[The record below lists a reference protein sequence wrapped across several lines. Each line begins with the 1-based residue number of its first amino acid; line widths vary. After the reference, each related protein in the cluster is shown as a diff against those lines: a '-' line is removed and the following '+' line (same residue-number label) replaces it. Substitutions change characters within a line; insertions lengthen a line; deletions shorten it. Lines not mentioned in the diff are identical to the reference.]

1 METVINV
8 NFPGGKAVDA
18 TLGERSIRT
27 DQNSP
32 NGGGGDAPEP
42 FQLVLASI
50 ATCAGFYAL
59 SFCEGRGLSTE
70 GLGLTMSCRRHETEP
85 RFDRMVIELTVPES
99 FPEKYRAGVR
109 RAMDLCAVKK
119 HILNPPEFDVKV
131 TNSP

>member
-1 METVINV
+1 MELVINV

-18 TLGERSIRT
+18 TLGQRSIRT
-27 DQNSP
+27 DQDP
-32 NGGGGDAPEP
+32 LNGGNGSAPEP
-42 FQLVLASI
+42 FQLFLASI

-70 GLGLTMSCRRHETEP
+70 GMSLAMICRRHETEP
-85 RFDRMVIELTVPES
+85 RFDRMTLELKVPDT

-119 HILNPPEFDVKV
+119 HILDPPEFEVRV
-131 TNSP
+131 ESA